1 MIGKSLRERHAL
13 PVLPEARAVATVRE
27 VMATHAKDL
36 VLVRAQDPRMVAC
49 VVAAADPAAMRTCET
64 LGLAVKSGLTAVFGV
79 LGGDVARLM
88 PALAKAQLDW
98 LAEPAAARETKVVLL
113 GEGGGLAL
121 LSLSVEG
128 GKVQIVVPAL
138 LP

>member
-1 MIGKSLRERHAL
+1 MIGKSLRQRHAL

-36 VLVRAQDPRMVAC
+36 VLVRAQDARMVAC
-49 VVAAADPAAMRTCET
+49 VVVPNDPGALRACET
-64 LGLAVKSGLTAVFGV
+64 LGLAVKPGYTAVFGV

-98 LAEPAAARETKVVLL
+98 LAEPAAVRETKVLVL
-113 GEGGGLAL
+113 GEGGALAL
-121 LSLSVEG
+121 VSLTVESG
-128 GKVQIVVPAL
+128 QVRVDVPAL